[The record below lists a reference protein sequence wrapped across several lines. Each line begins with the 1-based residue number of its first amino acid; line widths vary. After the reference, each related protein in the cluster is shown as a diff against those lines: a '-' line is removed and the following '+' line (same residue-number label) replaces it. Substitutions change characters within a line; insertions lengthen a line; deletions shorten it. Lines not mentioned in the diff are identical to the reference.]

1 MIYFNTKTRAVI
13 DSPTPINGGNWV
25 SKNDEKKKTRIIN
38 KPKQIEKKNKD
49 DVNNEESDLTKAD
62 IMQELDSFGVEYN
75 KRSTKKELLELL
87 ENISEEI

>member
-38 KPKQIEKKNKD
+38 KPKQI
-49 DVNNEESDLTKAD
+49 
-62 IMQELDSFGVEYN
+62 
-75 KRSTKKELLELL
+75 
-87 ENISEEI
+87 